1 MRMMRR
7 VLLGFMGIH
16 VLHHASKGEV
26 TGKFMME
33 ELEKHG
39 YKTSPGTIYPLLH
52 KMEEMGLLESRNE
65 VRNGRR
71 VRLYRTTPEGE
82 KLLQKAKDKV
92 RELCMEILGE

>member
-1 MRMMRR
+1 MMKR
-7 VLLGFMGIH
+7 VILGFMGIH

-33 ELEKHG
+33 ELGRHG

-52 KMEEMGLLESRNE
+52 RMEDMGLLRSRTE

-71 VRLYRTTPEGE
+71 VRLYRATPKGE
-82 KLLQKAKDKV
+82 RLLEEAKERI
-92 RELCMEILGE
+92 RELCTEILGE

>member
-1 MRMMRR
+1 MMKR
-7 VLLGFMGIH
+7 VILGFMGIH
-16 VLHHASKGEV
+16 VLHHASRGEV

-33 ELEKHG
+33 ELERHG

-71 VRLYRTTPEGE
+71 VRLYRATPKGE
-82 KLLQKAKDKV
+82 ELLDEAKKKI
-92 RELCMEILGE
+92 RELCTEILGE